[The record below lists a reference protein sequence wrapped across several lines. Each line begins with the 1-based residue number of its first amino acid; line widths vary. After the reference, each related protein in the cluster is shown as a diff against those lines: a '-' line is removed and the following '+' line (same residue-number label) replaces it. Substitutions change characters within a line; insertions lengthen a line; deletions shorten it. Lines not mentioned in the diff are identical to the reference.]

1 MTPREKDL
9 LRGTWLQVVQ
19 IGAPAMALF
28 YKRLFEIDPG
38 TARLFGGTDM
48 SVQEQKLLQAI
59 SAVID
64 GLDDL
69 APLVPVLEDLGRR
82 HAGWGVTNAHYDS
95 VGAALLWTFE
105 QGLGPSWTEEA
116 AQDWA
121 AAYDLVASTMQ
132 GGVAGPLRNAA

>member
-9 LRGTWLQVVQ
+9 LRATWLQVVR

-38 TARLFGGTDM
+38 TARLFVGADM
-48 SVQEQKLLQAI
+48 TAQHNKLLVAI

-69 APLVPVLEDLGRR
+69 APLIPVLEDLGRR
-82 HAGWGVTNAHYDS
+82 HVGWGVTDDHYDS
-95 VGAALLWTFE
+95 VGAALLWTLE
-105 QGLGPSWTEEA
+105 QGLGEGWKEDA
-116 AQDWA
+116 ARAWA
-121 AAYDLVASTMQ
+121 AAYTMVADVMK
-132 GGVAGPLRNAA
+132 GAGNKPLEAAA